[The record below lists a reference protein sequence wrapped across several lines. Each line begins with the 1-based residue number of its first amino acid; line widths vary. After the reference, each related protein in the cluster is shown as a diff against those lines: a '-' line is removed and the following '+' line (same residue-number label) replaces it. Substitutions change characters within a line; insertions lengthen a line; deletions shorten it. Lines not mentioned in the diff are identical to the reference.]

1 MFLVDLAE
9 TVDGLMIC
17 MFLIQVSISTFEL
30 VLTDWPKN
38 IREIIHYSLDP

>member
-17 MFLIQVSISTFEL
+17 ILLIQVSISTL
-30 VLTDWPKN
+30 NVAGDL
-38 IREIIHYSLDP
+38 EII